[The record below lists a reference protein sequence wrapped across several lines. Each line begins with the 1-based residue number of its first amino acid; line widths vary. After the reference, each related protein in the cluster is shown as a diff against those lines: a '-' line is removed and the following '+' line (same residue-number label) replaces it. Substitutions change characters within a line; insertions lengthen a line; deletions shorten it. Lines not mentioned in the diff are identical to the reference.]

1 MEDIGINSRDFVNS
15 LARGLDV
22 LRTFSKDSRA
32 MTLSEVASKANLS
45 RAGARRL
52 LLTLVEL
59 GYAAKDGRLFR
70 LTPRYLALGQSSM
83 SAIPLS
89 EVADQCVRTLA
100 KEFNGCVS
108 LAIRD
113 GDELVQVASASSADT
128 VIATQKSGTRRVLYN
143 TIAGRVFL
151 ALGNDADR
159 IVVQGMPSP
168 APLANIA
175 GTARAPVPLAR
186 PNGGSNGQALYRE
199 QMQQIRSNGFLI
211 SRPGESNSEV
221 SVVVPVATAV
231 THEIL
236 AVLTA
241 SSWRPQSDHI
251 IVSDWLPAMRSVS
264 NRILEASLR

>member
-1 MEDIGINSRDFVNS
+1 MEEANINSRDFVNS

-89 EVADQCVRTLA
+89 EVADQCVHTLA
-100 KEFNGCVS
+100 NEFNGCVS

-151 ALGNDADR
+151 ALGNDDDR
-159 IVVQGMPSP
+159 IVVQAAAQS
-168 APLANIA
+168 AAS
-175 GTARAPVPLAR
+175 RAPVPLNR

-199 QMQQIRSNGFLI
+199 QMQQIRNHGYLI
-211 SRPGESNSEV
+211 SRPGESNAEV
-221 SVVVPVATAV
+221 SVVVPVSMAV
-231 THEIL
+231 TREVL

-241 SSWRPQSDHI
+241 SSWRPQSDHTI
-251 IVSDWLPAMRSVS
+251 ISDWLPTMRSIS
-264 NRILEASLR
+264 NRILEASMR